1 MHHNRSLLPI
11 VEVLLGVMVKTSTC
25 SNKLLFVILNF
36 YSRLFSWFWSN
47 FRISKFLAKFHN
59 FAVFRIYLNGQ
70 NLNNPIMIWVRFC
83 IFVFFILHCVRFWN
97 VSTNFL
103 PHEAIQNHIG
113 CICLDFSPLCIL
125 ILVFKAFVKEDQNW
139 HWLHLFGFSPLCAVK
154 CVLKWPAWEDALSHW
169 LHLFFLS
176 PLCIFKCV
184 VKALAQSDVESHWLH
199 LFDFS
204 PLFIL
209 KGFRKSHAQEYA

>member
-36 YSRLFSWFWSN
+36 YLRLFSWFWSN

-70 NLNNPIMIWVRFC
+70 NLNNPIMIWVRFY
-83 IFVFFILHCVRFWN
+83 IFIFFILHCVRFWN

-103 PHEAIQNHIG
+103 PHEAIQNHIVWLFSTVYFEMGLQSVCKTGSKFTLTALVWLFSTVCCQMCSQMACLRG
-113 CICLDFSPLCIL
+113 CIVT
-125 ILVFKAFVKEDQNW
+125 LVAFV
-139 HWLHLFGFSPLCAVK
+139 FS
-154 CVLKWPAWEDALSHW
+154 
-169 LHLFFLS
+169 
-176 PLCIFKCV
+176 
-184 VKALAQSDVESHWLH
+184 
-199 LFDFS
+199 FS
-204 PLFIL
+204 TVHF
-209 KGFRKSHAQEYA
+209 